1 VVTVFAL
8 VSAVL
13 YGSADFL
20 GGAATRR
27 AHVLSVLVLS
37 SVAGLVIAVVAAV
50 GSGEPFAAAGLGWGL
65 GAGVVGGLGLIV
77 FYSGLAAGPMSVV
90 APVSALVSTILP
102 VGIALAQGERP
113 GPAVYAGGALCLT
126 AIVLVSSGSATS
138 SGSGSGSD
146 SDSDS
151 DCDSGGGGG
160 GVGRSGGGGRRRGRA
175 VGYGV
180 AAGASFG
187 VFFVFMRSGGQSG
200 ALWPVTAARLG
211 GLGVIMTAA
220 VVIRAAP
227 LSWRPARGPFAAA
240 IGSGV
245 LDSSANISYV
255 LATRAGLFGLAVV
268 LAALYPGVTVLLARL
283 LLGERLRW
291 AQRAGLGIAAVGI
304 VLVAG

>member
-1 VVTVFAL
+1 MVTVFAL

-90 APVSALVSTILP
+90 APVSALVATILP

-126 AIVLVSSGSATS
+126 AIVMVSSGSATS

-146 SDSDS
+146 SDS
-151 DCDSGGGGG
+151 DSGGGGG

-187 VFFVFMRSGGQSG
+187 VFFVFMRSGGKSG